1 MSRPSPM
8 LGRQFNC
15 RPNMGWYNDLGEKC
29 MRGYRNLSI
38 NVKLILLVL
47 ASSGTAL
54 LLALAVLVFNY
65 INLIRESKIQQL
77 STLANVLGANST
89 AALSFDDTAAA
100 RELLSSL
107 SLQGTIHYA
116 CLYNMKGQPF
126 AEYKTGDLPD
136 FVPPPP
142 GPDGYKFVSNN
153 YLDITQTVVRER
165 EKIGTIYLHASMQDL
180 QNQLVNYAIIV
191 AIVVVISLGVAVGLS
206 SRLQR
211 AISIPILQLAKTA
224 QLVSANRDYS
234 VRVRKYADDELGTLY
249 NEFNDMLGQI
259 ERGENDLHQAHA
271 QLKVRIRQLSDANV
285 DLTREIAERKRAEGE
300 LDVAH
305 KQLVDTARRAGM
317 AEVATGVLHNV
328 GNVLNS
334 INVSATLVSDQ
345 LLNSKS
351 QDLARAIDLMNQ
363 HAGNLDSFLREDEKG
378 KHLCEFLSLVAS
390 RLESERKAMFNE
402 MQSLAKNVNHVKT
415 IVSMQQ
421 SYAGASALVETVNL
435 PELIEDAL
443 ALNASVIGKYGI
455 ELTRDFADVPPLQA
469 EKQKV
474 LQILVNLIR
483 NAGDALVESGRKDC
497 KLTLQIGPDV
507 EQDEEYVHIAV
518 IDNGLGIE
526 EKNLTKIF
534 SHGFTTKKYGH
545 GFGLHSSA
553 NAAKE
558 MGGSLSAFSN
568 GPGRGAVFT
577 LKLPF
582 VPVEALT

>member
-1 MSRPSPM
+1 
-8 LGRQFNC
+8 
-15 RPNMGWYNDLGEKC
+15 
-29 MRGYRNLSI
+29 
-38 NVKLILLVL
+38 V
-47 ASSGTAL
+47 
-54 LLALAVLVFNY
+54 
-65 INLIRESKIQQL
+65 
-77 STLANVLGANST
+77 
-89 AALSFDDTAAA
+89 
-100 RELLSSL
+100 
-107 SLQGTIHYA
+107 
-116 CLYNMKGQPF
+116 KGQVF
-126 AEYKTGDLPD
+126 AEYKTGDLPY
-136 FVPPPP
+136 FAPPPP
-142 GPDGYKFVSNN
+142 GQDGYKFISDN

-165 EKIGTIYLHASMQDL
+165 EKMGTIYLHASMQDL
-180 QNQLVNYAIIV
+180 RNQLVNYAIIV
-191 AIVVVISLGVAVGLS
+191 AIVVIFSLGVAVALS

-224 QLVSANRDYS
+224 QMVSANRDYS
-234 VRVRKYADDELGTLY
+234 VRVQKFADDELGTLY

-300 LDVAH
+300 LDIAH
-305 KQLVDTARRAGM
+305 KQLLDTARRAGM

-334 INVSATLVSDQ
+334 INVSATLVADG
-345 LLNSKS
+345 LRNSKC
-351 QDLARAIDLMNQ
+351 QDLARALDLMNQ
-363 HAGNLDSFLREDEKG
+363 HADHLDSFLREDEKG
-378 KHLCEFLSLVAS
+378 KHLCEFLNLVTS
-390 RLESERKAMFNE
+390 HLENERKSMFNE
-402 MQSLAKNVNHVKT
+402 MQSLAKHVNHVKT

-421 SYAGASALVETVNL
+421 SYAGASALVETVSL
-435 PELIEDAL
+435 PELIEDAI
-443 ALNASVIGKYGI
+443 ALNASIIGKYEI

-483 NAGDALVESGRKDC
+483 NAAEALVESGRKDR
-497 KLTLQIGPDV
+497 KLTLQISLNEEPDN
-507 EQDEEYVHIAV
+507 ENMQIAV

-534 SHGFTTKKYGH
+534 SHGFTTKEYGH

-582 VPVEALT
+582 IPVEALI